1 VSVYA
6 SDSEMLAHLV
16 VELAEIKD
24 VLGDLVPSRRSLD
37 NPGESLAAYI
47 ARTNHAQARDCR
59 EPGGDARKFLRPR
72 LELVS

>member
-37 NPGESLAAYI
+37 NPGESLEAYV
-47 ARTNHAQARDCR
+47 ARTGNRHVVESPAM
-59 EPGGDARKFLRPR
+59 GDARKFLRPR